1 MTQDRANVL
10 LVDDEERVLRSL
22 EMLLKSHFRVFTTTD
37 GNEALEICARQPMHV
52 VISDQRMPIVTG
64 VELLRRVRQVSPNS
78 MRLLLTG
85 YADLEAIVNSVNE
98 GEIFR
103 YLSKP
108 WNGQEIVSTVSS
120 AAQIA
125 LDLQNEAPSE
135 DAAGSAPGVLV
146 IDEDPTVAEMVKSIC
161 GPERPVRWS
170 VDLEEAFD
178 MLTGN
183 DIAIVICDIR
193 LRGRDISAAVKA
205 LKEHNPFILTI
216 VQTQLQDVET
226 LRSLINQG
234 QIHRFLPKPA
244 RRGLLEMSLESATR
258 RHASLKQAPVLARR
272 YTVERNDPQP
282 VANLSNRL
290 LSYLDKVRQR
300 VTQQQ

>member
-1 MTQDRANVL
+1 MSQDRANVL

-22 EMLLKSHFRVFTTTD
+22 EMLLKPHFHVFTTTD
-37 GNEALEICARQPMHV
+37 GNEALAICGRQPIHV
-52 VISDQRMPIVTG
+52 VVSDQRMPIVTG
-64 VELLRRVRQVSPNS
+64 VELLRRVRQVSPNA

-98 GEIFR
+98 GEIYR

-108 WNGQEIVSTVSS
+108 WNGQEIISTVTS

-125 LDLQNEAPSE
+125 LDLQNESPSE

-146 IDEDPTVAEMVKSIC
+146 IDDDPTVAEMVKSIC
-161 GPERPVRWS
+161 GPDRPVRWS
-170 VDLEEAFD
+170 VDLDEAFN
-178 MLTGN
+178 MLAGS

-205 LKEHNPFILTI
+205 LKESNPFILTI

-258 RHASLKQAPVLARR
+258 RHISLKQAPVLARR
-272 YTVERNDPQP
+272 YTVERNDPAP

-300 VTQQQ
+300 VIQ

>member
-1 MTQDRANVL
+1 MSEARANIL

-22 EMLLKSHFRVFTTTD
+22 EMLLKSRFKVFTTTD
-37 GNEALEICARQPMHV
+37 PNEAIDIVGRNTIHV
-52 VISDQRMPIVTG
+52 AVSDQRMPIVTG
-64 VELLRRVRQVSPNS
+64 VELLRRIRQVSPNS

-108 WNGQEIVSTVSS
+108 WNGQEIVATVAN

-125 LDLQNEAPSE
+125 IDLQNEGPLAEGPV
-135 DAAGSAPGVLV
+135 GTPGVLV

-170 VDLEEAFD
+170 VDLEEAFE
-178 MLTGN
+178 LLAGS
-183 DIAIVICDIR
+183 DIAIVVCDIR
-193 LRGRDISAAVKA
+193 LRGRDISSAVRS
-205 LKEHNPFILTI
+205 LKEHNPYILTI

-244 RRGLLEMSLESATR
+244 RRGLLEMSLESASR
-258 RHASLKQAPVLARR
+258 RHAALKQTPVLARR

-282 VANLSNRL
+282 VTNLSSRL
-290 LSYLDKVRQR
+290 MGFLDKVRQR
-300 VTQQQ
+300 GIQL